1 MNTPPSPRADRTD
14 ADRAAVKR
22 LLLGFFAVVYMV
34 EGVGQ
39 IGGLIAQPL
48 LSFYLKKKFM
58 AGPRCRSPPFSRY
71 SISPGS

>member
-22 LLLGFFAVVYMV
+22 LLLFFALVYMV

-48 LSFYLKKKFM
+48 SFYLKEVHGW
-58 AGPRCRSPPFSRY
+58 AALQVTPFSRY